1 MVHDHRQLD
10 LFVALPGDL
19 PWRDDREAM
28 SLPMVALG
36 KRKRVRPIE
45 WESPDGARRVLITAP
60 AETGIATIWDFD
72 VILWAISQ
80 LNEAVERGIDPS
92 PAIHVA
98 PYDLLRTIGRD
109 VGGQN
114 YKDLKAALNRLAGT
128 YIRTTLRRDKG
139 CLETGFHWL
148 ERWEIEADPGGRVRG
163 MTITLPDWIYRGVVD
178 ERAVLAIP
186 PEYFDIGS
194 GLGRWLYRLARRHA
208 GKQPAGWQ
216 FRVRHLWERSGST
229 QPYGQFARDLRRV
242 IARNDLP
249 EYQLNLVEGSND
261 EPVLSMIRDPMRVGQ
276 IQRRDLARMI
286 KAAPVG

>member
-80 LNEAVERGIDPS
+80 LNEAVEHGLDPS
-92 PAIHVA
+92 PAIRLS
-98 PYDLLRTIGRD
+98 PYDLLKAIGRD
-109 VGGQN
+109 VGGRD
-114 YKDLKAALNRLAGT
+114 YRDLKAALNRLAGT
-128 YIRTTLRRDKG
+128 YIRTTIKRGQGR
-139 CLETGFHWL
+139 LEAGFHWL
-148 ERWEIEADPGGRVRG
+148 ERWELEEDQAHRPHG
-163 MTITLPDWIYRGVVD
+163 MTITLPEWIYRGVVED
-178 ERAVLAIP
+178 RAVLAIP

-208 GKQPAGWQ
+208 GKQPAGC
-216 FRVRHLWERSGST
+216 
-229 QPYGQFARDLRRV
+229 
-242 IARNDLP
+242 
-249 EYQLNLVEGSND
+249 
-261 EPVLSMIRDPMRVGQ
+261 
-276 IQRRDLARMI
+276 
-286 KAAPVG
+286 

>member
-92 PAIHVA
+92 PAIRVA
-98 PYDLLRTIGRD
+98 PYDLLRAIGRD

-139 CLETGFHWL
+139 RLETGFHLL

-178 ERAVLAIP
+178 ERATA
-186 PEYFDIGS
+186 
-194 GLGRWLYRLARRHA
+194 ARV
-208 GKQPAGWQ
+208 P
-216 FRVRHLWERSGST
+216 
-229 QPYGQFARDLRRV
+229 
-242 IARNDLP
+242 
-249 EYQLNLVEGSND
+249 
-261 EPVLSMIRDPMRVGQ
+261 
-276 IQRRDLARMI
+276 
-286 KAAPVG
+286 